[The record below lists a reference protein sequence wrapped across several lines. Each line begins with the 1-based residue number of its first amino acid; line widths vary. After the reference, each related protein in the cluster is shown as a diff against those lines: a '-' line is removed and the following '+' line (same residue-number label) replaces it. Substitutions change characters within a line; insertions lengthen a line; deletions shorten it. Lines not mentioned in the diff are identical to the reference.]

1 VLVGVPVVVEDPL
14 LVTVDVDDTHA
25 VTVGR
30 LTETVGDVEAV
41 DELDW
46 PTVTVVVADTEEEVD
61 AVPVTVAVDERE
73 LIIVGSDASADTDG
87 CTELDRELAIDAD
100 RSDEKELDADG
111 VAVVD
116 PGALVVML
124 LVTVAIADISFC
136 MVADTDELVVTV
148 EEVDTVD
155 DSDAFDVCD
164 ALAELL
170 PDVVEV
176 METVAL
182 LDAVAVAEDELD

>member
-1 VLVGVPVVVEDPL
+1 M
-14 LVTVDVDDTHA
+14 
-25 VTVGR
+25 
-30 LTETVGDVEAV
+30 
-41 DELDW
+41 
-46 PTVTVVVADTEEEVD
+46 
-61 AVPVTVAVDERE
+61 
-73 LIIVGSDASADTDG
+73 
-87 CTELDRELAIDAD
+87 
-100 RSDEKELDADG
+100 
-111 VAVVD
+111 
-116 PGALVVML
+116 ML

-136 MVADTDELVVTV
+136 VVADTDELVVTV

-170 PDVVEV
+170 PDVVDV